1 MIFITVGSGD
11 WHYNLNIIVAVGAI
25 FMKLKHTRL
34 ILLLVFSILI
44 INAGCSSNSSNE
56 VKQEIK
62 VAAASD
68 LTLAFSEIGKLF
80 EEEKEVKVT
89 FSFGSTGQ
97 LADQIEHGAPF
108 DVFAAANIQFVDYLK
123 EKDLII
129 RETQTTYAFGRIGIA
144 TKLSNNLNVRTLE
157 DLLKPEVKKIAI
169 ANPDHAPYGLAA
181 KQALEEAGI
190 WEQLE
195 GKLVYGRN
203 ISDTLAYMETGN
215 VEASIVALS
224 LYNEEKMNFHLIDE
238 ELHAPLEQS
247 IAVIGRTSEYELAHE
262 FIQFIK
268 GPIGKPIMERYG
280 FVVPEGM

>member
-1 MIFITVGSGD
+1 
-11 WHYNLNIIVAVGAI
+11 
-25 FMKLKHTRL
+25 MKLKHRGF
-34 ILLLVFSILI
+34 ILLLVFSIVIL
-44 INAGCSSNSSNE
+44 NAGCSSRSSNE
-56 VKQEIK
+56 VKGKEIK

-80 EEEKEVKVT
+80 EKEKEVKVT

-144 TKLSNNLNVRTLE
+144 TKLDNNLNVKILD

-181 KQALEEAGI
+181 KQALEAAGI

-224 LYNEEKMNFHLIDE
+224 LFNEEKMNFLLIDE

-247 IAVIGRTSEYELAHE
+247 IAVIGRTSEYELANE

-280 FVVPEGM
+280 FVVPEGK

>member
-1 MIFITVGSGD
+1 
-11 WHYNLNIIVAVGAI
+11 
-25 FMKLKHTRL
+25 MKLKHTRL

-44 INAGCSSNSSNE
+44 INAGCSLNSSNE

-144 TKLSNNLNVRTLE
+144 TKLDNSMDVNTLQ
-157 DLLKPEVKKIAI
+157 DLLKPDVKKIAI

-181 KQALEEAGI
+181 KQALEAAGI

-224 LYNEEKMNFHLIDE
+224 LFNEEKMNLLLIDE

-247 IAVIGRTSEYELAHE
+247 IAVIGRTSEYELADE
-262 FIQFIK
+262 FIQFVI
-268 GPIGKPIMERYG
+268 GPVGKPIMERYG
-280 FVVPEGM
+280 FVVPEGK

>member
-1 MIFITVGSGD
+1 
-11 WHYNLNIIVAVGAI
+11 
-25 FMKLKHTRL
+25 MKLKHTVV
-34 ILLLVFSILI
+34 ILLLSIFI
-44 INAGCSSNSSNE
+44 SIAACSSNGSNE
-56 VKQEIK
+56 TNGKELKI
-62 VAAASD
+62 AAASD
-68 LTLAFSEIGKLF
+68 LSLAFKEIGKLF
-80 EEEKEVKVT
+80 EEETGAKVT

-123 EKDLII
+123 EKELII

-144 TKLSNNLNVRTLE
+144 TKLDNDMNIKTLH

-181 KQALEEAGI
+181 KQALETTGI

-195 GKLVYGRN
+195 CKLVYGRN

-224 LYNEEKMNFHLIDE
+224 LFNEEKMSFHLIDE
-238 ELHAPLEQS
+238 PLHAPLEQS
-247 IAVIGRTSEYELAHE
+247 IAVIGRTSEYHLANE

-268 GPIGKPIMERYG
+268 GPVGKPVMERYG
-280 FVVPEGM
+280 FIVPEGK